1 MEFEYRGRQERRMR
15 PEDIPWDRILLVAP
29 VVIVLMAVVLLAYQ
43 SVYTV
48 EPDENAVVLRLGK
61 YHRTLG
67 PGLHTCIPLVDEVE
81 YVSITERNLRL
92 PFGTGSDRPRDSEED
107 LQEASLM
114 LTGDLNAARVE
125 WTIQWTVTEDR
136 QQFLFRFH
144 QRNNPEYLQEI
155 IKTIAQSVMNRLIG
169 DYSIDEVLTVGREDI
184 KQKALEQ
191 TRAALAAFDCG
202 VEIVDLQMQRVN
214 PPLSVQPAFDGVVT
228 AIQHRDELVNEA
240 NQEAF
245 KLLPQARAEKDK
257 LVKEAQGYAD
267 RRRAESDGEI
277 AALKAKFREY
287 EKAPE
292 ETRQRL
298 YLEAMEEIFASVESK
313 VIVDSDL
320 QGKMLPLL
328 PLEQGAKP

>member
-1 MEFEYRGRQERRMR
+1 MEFDFRGRQDRRMR
-15 PEDIPWDRILLVAP
+15 PEDVPWDRILLVAP
-29 VVIVLMAVVLLAYQ
+29 VVIVVLTVVLLAYQ

-48 EPDENAVVLRLGK
+48 EPDEKAVVLRLGK
-61 YHRTLG
+61 FHRTQG
-67 PGLHTCIPLVDEVE
+67 PGLHMCLPVIDEVE
-81 YVSITERNLRL
+81 LVSVRERSLRL
-92 PFGTGSDRPRDSEED
+92 PFGTGPDRPRASEEE
-107 LQEASLM
+107 LQEGSLM

-125 WTIQWTVTEDR
+125 WTVQWNVTEDP

-144 QRNNPEYLQEI
+144 QRDNPEYPQDI
-155 IKTIAQSVMNRLIG
+155 IKTVAQSVMNRLIG
-169 DYSIDEVLTVGREDI
+169 DYSIDEVLTVGREEI

-191 TRAALAAFDCG
+191 TQAALTAYDCG
-202 VEIVDLQMQRVN
+202 VEIVDLQMQQVN

-228 AIQHRDELVNEA
+228 AIQRRDQLVNEA

-257 LVKEAQGYAD
+257 LIKEARGYAD
-267 RRRAESDGEI
+267 RRRAETDGEI

-287 EKAPE
+287 EKCPE

-298 YLEAMEEIFASVESK
+298 YLESMEEIFAAVESMM
-313 VIVDSDL
+313 IVDSDL